1 MIDEIGTQMGVVLTS
16 RALEIATE
24 RELDLVEVAPQS
36 DPPVCRL
43 MDYGKFKYDR
53 AKKEKDSKKKQ
64 HVIQNKEVRF
74 RPGIDVHDMMTKVNR
89 ARGFL
94 EEGARIKITVMF
106 RGREMA
112 YIDNGYILIDK
123 IMEQLGDIASVERA
137 PVMEGRFMTTFIT
150 PK

>member
-1 MIDEIGTQMGVVLTS
+1 MGVITTS
-16 RALEIATE
+16 DALAIANE

-74 RPGIDVHDMMTKVNR
+74 RPGIDVHDMMTKVNK
-89 ARGFL
+89 AREFL
-94 EEGARIKITVMF
+94 EEGAASKLQSCSAGGRWLTRI
-106 RGREMA
+106 MA
-112 YIDNGYILIDK
+112 I
-123 IMEQLGDIASVERA
+123 
-137 PVMEGRFMTTFIT
+137 F
-150 PK
+150 